1 MRISDWSS
9 DVCSSDL
16 FLFSSPDWGKARG
29 CEWLG
34 AGASALGCE
43 CPPASALRPTPPPL
57 FRTQGHS
64 HPPFNLRG
72 VQKRK
77 AGLASSKPAIRSPAR
92 PAGRVGPVGLRSEER
107 RVGKE
112 CVSTGRSR
120 WSPYPKKKTN

>member
-34 AGASALGCE
+34 AGASAIGCE

-64 HPPFNLRG
+64 HLTFKLRG
-72 VQKRK
+72 VQKRT
-77 AGLASSKPAIRSPAR
+77 AGLASSKPAIRRPAR
-92 PAGRVGPVGLRSEER
+92 PDGRARPLGFAA
-107 RVGKE
+107 
-112 CVSTGRSR
+112 
-120 WSPYPKKKTN
+120 SPRPAHHYQAPPPPPISL